1 MKVEDFD
8 GAIFDLDGTLLD
20 SMGVWRQID
29 VDFLAKREIEVPDDY
44 QKAITPLGALEAA
57 RYTIRRFHLEND
69 TPEGL
74 VREWLDMAQE
84 AYSNH
89 LPLKPYA
96 LRFVKYLKECGLHI
110 AVATSS
116 DDVLVRPCLERTGL
130 AALLDDYCTGNDVQR
145 GKGFPDIYLK
155 AASAIGTDPS
165 KTVVFEDIAEGLK
178 GAKAG
183 GFYTVGVDE
192 KANYRMHSEMME
204 IANAFIYSFRELLPD
219 DQMAEE

>member
-1 MKVEDFD
+1 MRIQDFE

-20 SMGVWRQID
+20 SMGVWHQID
-29 VDFLAKREIEVPDDY
+29 VDFLAKRGIEVPDDY

-84 AYSNH
+84 AYSSH

-96 LRFVKYLKECGLHI
+96 LNFVKYLKEAGLHI

-116 DDVLVRPCLERTGL
+116 DDALVRPCLERTGL
-130 AALLDDYCTGNDVQR
+130 MRLLDDYCTGNDVKR

-155 AASAIGTDPS
+155 AAAAIGTDPG
-165 KTVVFEDIAEGLK
+165 KTMVFEDIAEGLK
-178 GAKAG
+178 GANAG
-183 GFYTVGVDE
+183 GFYTVGVYE
-192 KANYRMHSEMME
+192 KANYRMHPEMME
-204 IANAFIYSFRELLPD
+204 IADEFIFSFRELLPD
-219 DQMAEE
+219 DRMAD